1 MYVLFIFVNYYIG
14 VGKYIGKFWMK
25 KSYNYNIIAYID
37 IYNVKLI
44 IVLFINNINFHT
56 VFKNQLDPT
65 YLLLSSP
72 ISYIIFVDKT
82 IYRVSFQIS
91 TPSKTTR
98 PPTLIKTP
106 RQHYH

>member
-1 MYVLFIFVNYYIG
+1 MYLLFIFVNYYIG

-25 KSYNYNIIAYID
+25 KSYNYNIIAYI
-37 IYNVKLI
+37 YNVKLI
-44 IVLFINNINFHT
+44 IVLFMNNINFHT
-56 VFKNQLDPT
+56 KINLIPHIFP
-65 YLLLSSP
+65 YLLP

-82 IYRVSFQIS
+82 IYRVSFLIS

-106 RQHYH
+106 RRHYH